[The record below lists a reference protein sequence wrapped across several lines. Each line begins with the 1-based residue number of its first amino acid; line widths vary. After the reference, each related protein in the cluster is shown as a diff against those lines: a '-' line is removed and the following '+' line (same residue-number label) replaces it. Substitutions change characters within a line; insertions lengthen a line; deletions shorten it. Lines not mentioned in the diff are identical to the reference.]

1 MIETIETRQTEE
13 SYGWAE
19 AHQQGD
25 CSSQGIVYLIGA
37 GPGDPELMTL
47 KGLRYLRTAD
57 VVLYDRLIGNE
68 LLDETKPEATL
79 IFVGKGPHCHT
90 MKQEEINALL
100 IHHAQQ
106 NRIVVR
112 LKGGDPFVFGRGGE
126 EAIALAEAGIPF
138 EIVPG
143 VSSAIA
149 VPAYAGIPVTHRD
162 HVSSITIV
170 TGHESEHNHAT
181 PINWQALANTGGT
194 LVILMG
200 IKGLPAIRQNL
211 IAAGLSS
218 NTPAAVI
225 QEGTTDKQRVVTGI
239 LANIAERVAE
249 AKLTSPAVIVI
260 GTVVEL
266 NKTLAWYQ
274 TSGKNAYLL

>member
-1 MIETIETRQTEE
+1 MIETLETHQARESHGWTEP
-13 SYGWAE
+13 
-19 AHQQGD
+19 HQQGNNG
-25 CSSQGIVYLIGA
+25 SQGIVYLIGA

-68 LLDETKPEATL
+68 LLDETKPGTTL

-100 IHHAQQ
+100 ISHAQQ
-106 NRIVVR
+106 KRIVVR

-126 EAIALAEAGIPF
+126 EAVALAEAGIPF

-162 HVSSITIV
+162 YVSSITIV
-170 TGHESEHNHAT
+170 TGHEGEHNHAA
-181 PINWQALANTGGT
+181 PIDWQALANTGGT

-200 IKGLPAIRQNL
+200 VKGLPTIRQNL

-218 NTPAAVI
+218 DTPAAVI
-225 QEGTTDKQRVVTGI
+225 QEGTTNKQRMVTGT
-239 LANIAERVAE
+239 LATIAERVAE
-249 AKLTSPAVIVI
+249 AKLTSPAIIVI
-260 GTVVEL
+260 GTVVGL
-266 NKTLAWYQ
+266 SDTLAWYQ
-274 TSGKNAYLL
+274 TTRKNAYSF